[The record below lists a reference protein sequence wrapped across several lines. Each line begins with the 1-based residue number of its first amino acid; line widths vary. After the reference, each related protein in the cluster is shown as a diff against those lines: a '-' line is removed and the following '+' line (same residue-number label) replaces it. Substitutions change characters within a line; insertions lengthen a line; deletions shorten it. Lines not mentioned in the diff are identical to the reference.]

1 MPVTAATVS
10 KISYSKSNTLFA
22 KTPKCYSYRV
32 GSAHVESKSKTGK
45 IAFTLKTNQPCL
57 CMLRNYLTVAIRS
70 ILKDKFYSLI
80 NVFGLTLG
88 IASCIFITI
97 YIHDELSYDRFNTK
111 ADRIYRMNEFIET
124 EGSGER
130 SSSVPFPVG
139 PTLAEE
145 YENLITSQVRFF
157 DFQSPTLLIANRD
170 DAEKEFNEPHVLF
183 VDSTFFQIF
192 DYEVIKGN
200 KETALQQPNAV
211 LLTESAAKRYFGD
224 EDPIGKFL
232 RIEGRQELMVT
243 AVMADPPRNAHFQF
257 EFLVSFSTLKNFFGG
272 QYPQNWYWNP
282 CWTYLLLK
290 EGVQPTEVS
299 QHFPDFI
306 QKFFPE
312 FIRGDTK
319 LGLQAL
325 TDIHLKSDLE
335 FELEANSSEQNIYV
349 FTIIGLVILFI
360 ACMNFMNLSTARSA
374 KRAKEVGLRKTLG
387 GERQQLIFQF
397 LFESL
402 IISFV
407 AILLAVAA
415 GVVLLSYFNALAEKS
430 IGYDIF
436 LQPVILLSL
445 TAIFIIVGIGSGIYP
460 ALVLSSFVP
469 AKVLKDSQAKGGRG
483 AMLRKILVVAQFSLS
498 IIMIIS
504 TIIAIHQLD
513 FLRKSDT
520 GFDAEQ
526 IVYVSALRTPMNRMY
541 PGFKKELEQREDIVS
556 MSGVLDVV
564 GSKHQGDNYRFE
576 GMDKAKLFSVIWVG
590 HDFFKTFD
598 LDILEGRPYDETKT
612 TDDSLALIVNEA
624 MVKQMGWK
632 MDEAVGKPFDY
643 NQYHGEIVGVVEDFN
658 FVSKHKVIEPLVIQL
673 RSLPRHFNF
682 ELKYIAIKLNSQD
695 LKGTVAAIE
704 QKWKELAPGR
714 PFDYFFLDQE
724 LDKLYKDEEKLGKV
738 AGIFSGLAVVVACLG
753 LFALASFI
761 AEERKKEIGIRKVMG
776 SSVGQIVLLLSVDF
790 SRLIALAFILSC
802 PIAWYTVNHWLN
814 SFAFRVDING
824 MIFIAVG
831 LATFAIALL
840 TTSYRALQAAFAN
853 PIKTLRHE

>member
-1 MPVTAATVS
+1 M
-10 KISYSKSNTLFA
+10 I
-22 KTPKCYSYRV
+22 
-32 GSAHVESKSKTGK
+32 
-45 IAFTLKTNQPCL
+45 
-57 CMLRNYLTVAIRS
+57 RNYFTVAIRS

-88 IASCIFITI
+88 IASCIFIAI
-97 YIHDELSYDRFNTK
+97 YINDELSFDRFNTK
-111 ADRIYRMNEFIET
+111 AERIYRINEFIQT

-139 PTLAEE
+139 PTMAEE
-145 YENLITSQVRFF
+145 YENLIENQVRFF

-183 VDSTFFQIF
+183 VDSTFFQVF
-192 DYEVIKGN
+192 DYEVIKGD
-200 KETALQQPNAV
+200 KEKALQQPNSV
-211 LLTESAAKRYFGD
+211 LLTEDAAKKYFGD

-232 RIEGRQELMVT
+232 RIEGRQELMISG
-243 AVMADPPRNAHFQF
+243 VMANPPRNAHFQF
-257 EFLVSFSTLKNFFGG
+257 DFLVSFSTLKNFFGG

-290 EGVQPTEVS
+290 EGVDPNQLSQSFPT
-299 QHFPDFI
+299 FI

-319 LGLQAL
+319 MSLQPL

-349 FTIIGLVILFI
+349 FTVIGIVILFI

-402 IISFV
+402 IISLV

-415 GVVLLSYFNALAEKS
+415 GVSGLSAFNSLAEKS
-430 IGYDIF
+430 IGYGVF
-436 LQPVILLSL
+436 LNPVILLSL
-445 TAIFIIVGIGSGIYP
+445 TAIFVIVGIGSGIYP
-460 ALVLSSFVP
+460 AMVLSSFIP

-483 AMLRKILVVAQFSLS
+483 AVLRKVLVVVQFSLS

-504 TIIAIHQLD
+504 TTIAIGQLD

-520 GFDAEQ
+520 GFNSEQ
-526 IVYVSALRTPMNRMY
+526 ILYVSALRTPMNRMY

-576 GMDKAKLFSVIWVG
+576 GMDKGKLFSVIWVG
-590 HDFFKTFD
+590 HDFFKTFG
-598 LDILEGRPYDETKT
+598 LEILEGRAYDETKV
-612 TDDSLALIVNEA
+612 TDDSLALIINEA

-632 MDEAVGKPFDY
+632 MDQVVGKPFDY
-643 NQYHGEIVGVVEDFN
+643 GPYHGEIVGVVEDFN
-658 FVSKHKVIEPLVIQL
+658 FVSKHKTIEPLVVQL

-682 ELKYIAIKLNSQD
+682 ELKYIAIKMNTQD
-695 LKGTVAAIE
+695 LKGTVAAVE

-738 AGIFSGLAVVVACLG
+738 AGIFSGLAVIVACLG

-776 SSVGQIVLLLSVDF
+776 GSVGQIVFLLSTDF
-790 SRLIALAFILSC
+790 SKLIAIAFIISC
-802 PIAWYTVNHWLN
+802 PIAWYAINSWLN
-814 SFAFRVDING
+814 SFAFRIDINWV
-824 MIFIAVG
+824 IFILVG
-831 LATFAIALL
+831 FATFVIALL
-840 TTSYRALQAAFAN
+840 TTSYRALQAAFSN

>member
-1 MPVTAATVS
+1 
-10 KISYSKSNTLFA
+10 
-22 KTPKCYSYRV
+22 
-32 GSAHVESKSKTGK
+32 
-45 IAFTLKTNQPCL
+45 
-57 CMLRNYLTVAIRS
+57 MLRNYLTVAIRS

-88 IASCIFITI
+88 IASCIFIAI

-111 ADRIYRMNEFIET
+111 AERIYRINEFIQT

-139 PTLAEE
+139 PTLEEE
-145 YENLITSQVRFF
+145 YENLIENQVRFF
-157 DFQSPTLLIANRD
+157 DFQSPTLLISNRD

-192 DYEVIKGN
+192 DYDVIKGD
-200 KETALQQPNAV
+200 KAKALQEPNSV
-211 LLTESAAKRYFGD
+211 LITEDAAKRYFGQ

-243 AVMADPPRNAHFQF
+243 AVMATPPRNAHFQF

-272 QYPQNWYWNP
+272 RYPQNWYWNP
-282 CWTYLLLK
+282 CWTYILLK
-290 EGVQPTEVS
+290 EGANPNEIAQN
-299 QHFPDFI
+299 FPAFI
-306 QKFFPE
+306 EKYFPE
-312 FIRGDTK
+312 FIRADTK
-319 LGLQAL
+319 MSLQPL

-349 FTIIGLVILFI
+349 FSIIGVVILFI

-402 IISFV
+402 IIS
-407 AILLAVAA
+407 LLAIILAVGLSAA
-415 GVVLLSYFNALAEKS
+415 GLSSFNSLAEKS

-436 LQPVILLSL
+436 LHPIILFSL
-445 TAIFIIVGIGSGIYP
+445 ITIFIIVGIGSGIYP
-460 ALVLSSFVP
+460 ALVLSSFIP

-483 AMLRKILVVAQFSLS
+483 AVLRKVLVVVQFSLS

-504 TIIAIHQLD
+504 TVIAINQLD

-520 GFDAEQ
+520 GFNAEQ
-526 IVYVSALRTPMNRMY
+526 ILYVSALRTPMNRAY
-541 PGFKKELEQREDIVS
+541 PGFKKELEQREDVVS
-556 MSGVLDVV
+556 MTGVLDVV

-576 GMDKAKLFSVIWVG
+576 GMDKGKLFSVIWVG

-598 LDILEGRPYDETKT
+598 LDILEGRAYDETKT
-612 TDDSLALIVNEA
+612 TDDSLALIINEA

-643 NQYHGEIVGVVEDFN
+643 GQYHGEIVGVVEDFN
-658 FVSKHKVIEPLVIQL
+658 FVSKHKTIEPLVIQL

-682 ELKYIAIKLNSQD
+682 ELKYIAIKMNTQD
-695 LKGTVAAIE
+695 LRGTVAAIE

-714 PFDYFFLDQE
+714 PFDYFFLDNE
-724 LDKLYKDEEKLGKV
+724 LDQLYKDEEKLGKV
-738 AGIFSGLAVVVACLG
+738 AGIFSVLAVVVACLG

-776 SSVGQIVLLLSVDF
+776 GSVGQIVLLLSADF
-790 SRLIALAFILSC
+790 SKLIAIAFIISC
-802 PIAWYTVNHWLN
+802 PIAWYAVNNWLN
-814 SFAFRVDING
+814 SFAFRVDINWG
-824 MIFIAVG
+824 IFVLVG

-840 TTSYRALQAAFAN
+840 TTSYRALQAAFSN